1 MQPAITGSTAK
12 PKEQLIDGDTARWDG
27 ELLLAQG
34 WAHYHGPAG
43 DTTFH
48 AHYPVQ
54 LVFSEAAEAAVT
66 IDDRQMVG
74 CFLLVPSNA
83 RHMLAP
89 SQPPL
94 DLLYIEPT
102 LLEGSEGESR
112 PLSEW
117 LSVLRQ
123 RKATLDDP
131 RMIRALEAIDD
142 GLGGKATLDMVARAA
157 GMSKSSFTKLFR
169 AIIGMPPRRYV
180 LWRRLNVAVAA
191 IGEGADA
198 TQAAHKAGFADSA
211 HFSRTMRETF
221 GVSPTDSVLKIQM
234 TVAETSA
241 V

>member
-1 MQPAITGSTAK
+1 LQPSITGLIAK
-12 PKEQLIDGDTARWDG
+12 PKGQIIDGDTAKWDG
-27 ELLLAQG
+27 KLLLAQR
-34 WAHYHGPAG
+34 WALYHGPAG

-54 LVFSEAAEAAVT
+54 LVFSDATEATV
-66 IDDRQMVG
+66 ILDDRQITG
-74 CFLLVPSNA
+74 RFLNIPSNA
-83 RHMLAP
+83 KHMLAP
-89 SQPPL
+89 SGQPI

-102 LLEGSEGESR
+102 LQEGNEGESR
-112 PLSEW
+112 DLSKW
-117 LSVLRQ
+117 LSALRQ

-131 RMIRALEAIDD
+131 RMIRVLEAIDD
-142 GLGGKATLDMVARAA
+142 GLGGKITQDMVARDA

-169 AIIGMPPRRYV
+169 ATIGMPLRRYV

-191 IGEGADA
+191 IGRGADA

>member
-1 MQPAITGSTAK
+1 LQPAITGSTAK
-12 PKEQLIDGDTARWDG
+12 PKEQRIDGDTAKWDG
-27 ELLLAQG
+27 ELLLGQG

-48 AHYPVQ
+48 AHYPIQ
-54 LVFSEAAEAAVT
+54 LVFSEAAEATVT
-66 IDDRQMVG
+66 LDDGQMVG
-74 CFLLVPSNA
+74 RFLLVPSNVK
-83 RHMLAP
+83 HMLAP
-89 SQPPL
+89 SQQPL

-102 LLEGSEGESR
+102 FLGGHEAETR

-117 LSVLRQ
+117 LAALRR
-123 RKATLDDP
+123 RKTTIDDP
-131 RMIRALEAIDD
+131 RVIRALEAIDD
-142 GLGGKATLDMVARAA
+142 GLGGKVTLDMVACAA

-169 AIIGMPPRRYV
+169 AIIGMPLRRYV
-180 LWRRLNVAVAA
+180 LWRRLNVAVAE
-191 IGEGADA
+191 IGAGADA

-234 TVAETSA
+234 TVAETPA

>member
-1 MQPAITGSTAK
+1 MKSSKQW
-12 PKEQLIDGDTARWDG
+12 QG

-34 WAHYHGPAG
+34 WAHYHGLAG

-54 LVFSEAAEAAVT
+54 LVFSEACDATVT
-66 IDDRQMVG
+66 LDDRQITG
-74 CFLLVPSNA
+74 RFLDIPSNA
-83 RHMLAP
+83 KHMLAP
-89 SQPPL
+89 SQQPL
-94 DLLYIEPT
+94 NLLYIEPT
-102 LLEGSEGESR
+102 LLEGNEGESR
-112 PLSEW
+112 ALPEW
-117 LSVLRQ
+117 LSALRR
-123 RKATLDDP
+123 RKATIDDT

-142 GLGGKATLDMVARAA
+142 GLGGKVTQDMVACAA

-169 AIIGMPPRRYV
+169 AIIGMPLRRYV
-180 LWRRLNVAVAA
+180 LWRRLNVAVAE
-191 IGEGADA
+191 IGAGADA

-234 TVAETSA
+234 TVAETPA